1 MLFGVLACSKKSTEP
16 SNNPP
21 QILSWSADSTRGCAP
36 LKVFYSWNIQD
47 PDNDNMT
54 CEIDAN
60 GDGTPETTIP
70 NCTSQYKG
78 YSYTFNDMGSYTS
91 KIVVKDSKGG
101 FSSAFLNI
109 KVCKEVSIVDGYVV
123 QLGPDYADTIP
134 FYAYMGDTIIFSVG
148 VISGSGGALEIT
160 DGNTS
165 LITYVFSSSVRDSVR
180 IPYTGSWKIILE
192 NPETNTGT
200 YMISAY
206 LHRWP

>member
-1 MLFGVLACSKKSTEP
+1 
-16 SNNPP
+16 
-21 QILSWSADSTRGCAP
+21 
-36 LKVFYSWNIQD
+36 
-47 PDNDNMT
+47 MT

-160 DGNTS
+160 MEISHLS
-165 LITYVFSSSVRDSVR
+165 LMSFHQV
-180 IPYTGSWKIILE
+180 
-192 NPETNTGT
+192 
-200 YMISAY
+200 
-206 LHRWP
+206 

>member
-60 GDGTPETTIP
+60 GDGTPETIIP

-160 DGNTS
+160 DGNIS
-165 LITYVFSSSVRDSVR
+165 LITYVFSSSVRDSLR

-206 LHRWP
+206 LHR

>member
-1 MLFGVLACSKKSTEP
+1 
-16 SNNPP
+16 
-21 QILSWSADSTRGCAP
+21 
-36 LKVFYSWNIQD
+36 
-47 PDNDNMT
+47 MT

-78 YSYTFNDMGSYTS
+78 YSYTFNDMGYYTS

-109 KVCKEVSIVDGYVV
+109 KVCKEVSIVGGYVV

-134 FYAYMGDTIIFSVG
+134 FYAYMGDTLIFSVG
-148 VISGSGGALEIT
+148 VISGSVGALEIT

-192 NPETNTGT
+192 NPGTNTGT